1 MRFKLIGVVSV
12 VGFAIVAVATYLLV
26 AGQQDFPGQPLG
38 ETAQHQPSQ
47 QTSHQIA
54 HEELR
59 AGQREPEG
67 IGSQINASVVP
78 KSDFQRQQDRDLQP
92 AQRSVL
98 SQYLV
103 DTLADD
109 SANRQPSQPSDMA
122 SGPNGRGVPVA
133 GPPQGGGMGSQANG
147 ANPSGQAQ
155 YGLQQTQPV
164 QMAQTAPPPAPAVNG
179 NRPAMPDEA
188 KMMILIRTTVLAL
201 NEANKTNNYSVL
213 HQLGAPGFQRG
224 NSPERLSEIF
234 AAMRERNL
242 DLGPVAIIPP
252 KLFREPA
259 IDERGRLLLTGFF
272 PSRPEQVN
280 YDLAFEMVDG
290 DWRLFGI
297 GVNTSRE
304 VPAAAAGGRP
314 VQ

>member
-1 MRFKLIGVVSV
+1 MGFKLIGVVSG
-12 VGFAIVAVATYLLV
+12 VGFAVVAVATYLLM
-26 AGQQDFPGQPLG
+26 AAPHDFLGQPVG
-38 ETAQHQPSQ
+38 ETAERQPSQ

-59 AGQREPEG
+59 AGQGVPEG
-67 IGSQINASVVP
+67 IGSQSNASVVP
-78 KSDFQRQQDRDLQP
+78 KSDFQRQQNRFLQP
-92 AQRSVL
+92 AQKSVL
-98 SQYLV
+98 TQFP
-103 DTLADD
+103 
-109 SANRQPSQPSDMA
+109 QPSQSA
-122 SGPNGRGVPVA
+122 GGPNGRG
-133 GPPQGGGMGSQANG
+133 QANG
-147 ANPSGQAQ
+147 ASPLQQAQ
-155 YGLQQTQPV
+155 PV
-164 QMAQTAPPPAPAVNG
+164 HMAQTSPPPAPAVNG
-179 NRPAMPDEA
+179 NRPAMPDQA

-224 NSPERLSEIF
+224 NTPEGLSEIF

-242 DLGPVAIIPP
+242 DLGPVAVIQPQ
-252 KLFREPA
+252 LYRDPA

-272 PSRPEQVN
+272 PSRPERVN

-304 VPAAAAGGRP
+304 VPAAGVVGRP